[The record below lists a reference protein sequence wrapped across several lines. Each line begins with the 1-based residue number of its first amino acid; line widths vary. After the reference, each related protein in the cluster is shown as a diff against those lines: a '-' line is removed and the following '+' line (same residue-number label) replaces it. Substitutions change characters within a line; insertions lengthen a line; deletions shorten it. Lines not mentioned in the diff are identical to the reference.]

1 MRYVG
6 MLNSICFLAVLS
18 FTFVTGPSQSDAQ
31 RLSSNPFELTRQP
44 LVQKNASGVAGSVVP
59 LFDGTTV
66 LEPPTTVDTPEALI
80 THIGDRVRDRH
91 AREDQ
96 FQAYDHYLSFYWE
109 ERTVSIEIIDR
120 IAKGGSDITVNVHT
134 LAPLG
139 TRDFRVF
146 FRGLNT
152 EAEYFHNTGMIQ
164 AGTNEYTT
172 TFSFNTKEGR
182 QTQIGDRAEF
192 EFSPFLQNPMNGRS
206 NYYGTAFL
214 YIVGSGI
221 EPWEAQGAIQDSFPM
236 PVEARLGGGT
246 TLSYPYSDEPDHLF
260 KQMATNMSPLNA
272 QQFVLGRR
280 LHHTNFDNG
289 AHSEQPN
296 PAFFAQAGKLGPK
309 FIAESCVTC
318 HQNNGRSFAPP
329 VGQPLY
335 TAVVRVGRDAAGNP
349 HPKLGSVLQPNST
362 NGTQEGSVSID
373 SYTNIDG
380 QYGEGGAFTLRK
392 PNYVFSGITPSHF
405 SVRMAPPLIGMG
417 LIEAIDE
424 SSILALADPQD
435 DDGDGISGRIQV
447 TRDLETGELR
457 LGRFSH
463 KAKQPRVYDQIAAA
477 LTSDMGVVAADFRS
491 PYDLN
496 PQIDPFDRTT
506 IELDHTALDQMTRY
520 VALLGVNAQRNITDT
535 DVVVGRLLFDAIGCA
550 KCHTPSMTTSAFHPM
565 TELREQTIQ
574 PFSDFLLHDMG
585 PGLADN
591 MGENGA
597 TGSEWRTTPLWN
609 IGYTNAVGG
618 QESYLHDGRAR
629 NLAEAILWHG
639 GEGEAAK
646 EAFRNLQANER
657 ESIIAFLQSL

>member
-6 MLNSICFLAVLS
+6 TLNSICFFIVLS
-18 FTFVTGPSQSDAQ
+18 IAFVIGTRQSDAQ
-31 RLSSNPFELTRQP
+31 RFGRNPFQLSHP
-44 LVQKNASGVAGSVVP
+44 PMVQKNASGVAGVVP
-59 LFDGTTV
+59 LFDSTTE
-66 LEPPTTVDTPEALI
+66 LEPATTIDTPTALI

-91 AREDQ
+91 AREDE
-96 FQAYDHYLSFYWE
+96 FQAYDHYLSWYWQ

-120 IAKGGSDITVNVHT
+120 IARGGNDITVNVT
-134 LAPLG
+134 SLAPLG

-152 EAEYFHNTGMIQ
+152 SAEYFHNVGMTQ
-164 AGTNEYTT
+164 SGTNQYTT

-192 EFSPFLQNPMNGRS
+192 EFSPFLQNPLNGRS

-221 EPWEAQGAIQDSFPM
+221 VPWEAQGATQDSFPM
-236 PVEARLGGGT
+236 PAAAQLGGGT
-246 TLSYPYSDEPDHLF
+246 TLSYPYSDEPENLF

-272 QQFVLGRR
+272 QPFVLGRR

-296 PAFFAQAGKLGPK
+296 PVFFAHTGKLGPQ
-309 FIAESCVTC
+309 FIAESCVAC
-318 HQNNGRSFAPP
+318 HRNNGRSFAPQI
-329 VGQPLY
+329 GEPLNN
-335 TAVVRVGRDAAGNP
+335 AVVRVGKDAAGNP
-349 HPKLGSVLQPNST
+349 HPQLGSVIQPYST
-362 NGTQEGSVSID
+362 NGTQEGSVSIG
-373 SYTNIDG
+373 SYTTTNG
-380 QYGEGGAFTLRK
+380 QYGDGTAFTLRK

-424 SSILALADPQD
+424 STILALADPQD
-435 DDGDGISGRIQV
+435 SDGDGISGKIQL
-447 TRDLETGELR
+447 TRDLQTGEVR

-463 KAKQPRVYDQIAAA
+463 KAKQPRLYDQVATA
-477 LTSDMGVVAADFRS
+477 LTSDMGVFAADLS
-491 PYDLN
+491 S
-496 PQIDPFDRTT
+496 PFDLTAQLDPLNRPTF
-506 IELDHTALDQMTRY
+506 EMDHTELDQMTRY
-520 VALLGVNAQRNITDT
+520 VALLGVNAARDITDT
-535 DVVVGRLLFDAIGCA
+535 DVFVGRSLFDAIGCA

-565 TELREQTIQ
+565 TELRDQTIQ

-591 MGENGA
+591 MGENKA

-609 IGYTNAVGG
+609 IGLTNAVGG

-629 NLAEAILWHG
+629 NLEEAILWHG
-639 GEGEAAK
+639 GESESAK
-646 EAFRNLQANER
+646 EAFRNLQVNER
-657 ESIIAFLQSL
+657 DSIIAFLRSL